1 MSVKRYIPKRQ
12 VASYHHS
19 PNPQDLP
26 HMNFRSFV
34 EALKEDNDLVEINDE
49 KDPNLEVSAIIRK
62 VYESDGPAPL
72 FNNVKGMKNGLFR
85 MLGAPA
91 ALRSSKDSR
100 YGRLARHL
108 ALPPTVGMKEILDK
122 MLSARKATPLEPNH
136 LETGSCKENKIFGDD
151 IDLTK
156 LPAPLI
162 HQADGGKYIQ
172 TYGMHVVQS
181 PDGKWTN
188 WSIARAMIYDN
199 RHLVGLVIEPQHIWQ
214 IHQLWKKEGRDVP
227 WALCFG
233 VPPAAIM
240 AASMPLPAGVTEAEY
255 IGSMTGTALD
265 LVKCETNDMWVPANS
280 EIVFE
285 GSLSI
290 TETGPEGPFGE
301 MHGYVF
307 PGDTHPWPKYTV
319 NAITHRDDAI
329 LPVSACGRLTDETH
343 TMIGP
348 LAAAS
353 IRQLCQEAGLP
364 VADTMSNFESQV
376 TWVALK
382 IDTAKLREMKVKP
395 KEFAKR
401 VGDLIFNDK
410 VGYTIHRLVLVGD
423 DINVYDF
430 KDVMWAFCTR
440 CRPGDDEVFFDDVK
454 AFPLIPYNS
463 HGSFN
468 PVKGGKV
475 VSDALLPVEYTTGAD
490 WQAADFENSYPA
502 EVKDK
507 VNAEWKAMGFE

>member
-1 MSVKRYIPKRQ
+1 MSLKRYIPKRQ
-12 VASYHHS
+12 VVSYHQS

-34 EALKEDNDLVEINDE
+34 EALKEDNDLIEINDE
-49 KDPNLEVSAIIRK
+49 KDPILEISAITRR

-85 MLGAPA
+85 ILGAPA
-91 ALRSSKDSR
+91 ALRSSKESR

-108 ALPPTVGMKEILDK
+108 ALPPTAGMKEILDK
-122 MLSARKATPLEPNH
+122 MLSAKMATPLKPKIIEN
-136 LETGSCKENKIFGDD
+136 GSCKENKIFGDD

-188 WSIARAMIYDN
+188 WSIARAMIHDN

-214 IHQLWKKEGRDVP
+214 IRDLWKKEGRDVP

-240 AASMPLPAGVTEAEY
+240 ASSMPLPAGVTEAEY

-265 LVKCETNDMWVPANS
+265 LVKCETNDMLVPANS

-285 GSLSI
+285 GTLSI
-290 TETGPEGPFGE
+290 TETAAEGPFGE

-307 PGDTHPWPKYTV
+307 PGDTHQWPKYTV

-329 LPVSACGRLTDETH
+329 LPMSACGRLTDETH

-364 VADTMSNFESQV
+364 VTESMSNFESQV

-382 IDTAKLREMKVKP
+382 IDRAELREMKTAS

-410 VGYTIHRLVLVGD
+410 VGYTIHRIVLVGD
-423 DINVYDF
+423 DIDVYDF
-430 KDVMWAFCTR
+430 RDVMWAFCTR

-463 HGSFN
+463 HGAFN
-468 PVKGGKV
+468 PSKGGKV

-502 EVKDK
+502 EVKNK
-507 VNAEWKAMGFE
+507 VNAEWKGMGFE

>member
-1 MSVKRYIPKRQ
+1 
-12 VASYHHS
+12 
-19 PNPQDLP
+19 
-26 HMNFRSFV
+26 MNFRSFV

-91 ALRSSKDSR
+91 ALRSSKDSK

-108 ALPPTVGMKEILDK
+108 ALPPTAGMKEILDK
-122 MLSARKATPLEPNH
+122 MLSAQKATPLKPNIIKS
-136 LETGSCKENKIFGDD
+136 GSCKENKIFGDD
-151 IDLTK
+151 VDLAK

-265 LVKCETNDMWVPANS
+265 LVKCETNDMLVPANS

-285 GSLSI
+285 GTLSI
-290 TETGPEGPFGE
+290 TETF
-301 MHGYVF
+301 
-307 PGDTHPWPKYTV
+307 
-319 NAITHRDDAI
+319 
-329 LPVSACGRLTDETH
+329 SACGRLTDETH

-364 VADTMSNFESQV
+364 VTDTMANFELQV

-401 VGDLIFNDK
+401 VGDLVFNDK

-507 VNAEWKAMGFE
+507 VNAEWRAMGFE